1 MRVVAF
7 VFVLLAGWSET
18 TEAKSF
24 EEEFNAK
31 IYGNFYHFAA
41 TPNSLYL
48 YGKIEAGAALDFRK
62 ALRFHDIED
71 LVLMSFGGLVAEGL
85 QISGIVHDRGINT
98 LIPRRDVFMEPA
110 ECASACSFIYF
121 AGKKRAALGDLG
133 IHQFYHKDGEIP
145 NSDVQKTAAL
155 IIGTLR
161 SYGVPSW
168 VFERMFETQG
178 MYYLTRAELDTI
190 DKTNWE
196 IWKPKENDALRLFA
210 KLFQFHEP
218 DADLPEEILAL
229 TQDLHLK
236 KSAKEEVDLDA
247 TLNQSYDGHTTNS
260 KIRVSLP
267 PSNNSEFEGIWYNE
281 IVKTIASG
289 IKPDANSSAGQIIL
303 ELVLSSEG
311 TLGELNLVGSTLDEE
326 SAQIWLNV
334 LQEIKYPKA
343 PATRGAYA
351 DRYAFVLPLLISRND
366 RNGY

>member
-1 MRVVAF
+1 MRVFAL
-7 VFVLLAGWSET
+7 VLIFLSGWSQAT
-18 TEAKSF
+18 KAKSF
-24 EEEFNAK
+24 EEEFDAR

-41 TPNSLYL
+41 TPKSLYL

-71 LVLMSFGGLVAEGL
+71 LVLMSFGGLIAEGL

-121 AGKKRAALGDLG
+121 AGKKRAASGDLG

-155 IIGTLR
+155 IVGTLQ
-161 SYGVPSW
+161 SYGIPSW

-178 MYYLTRAELDTI
+178 MYYLTRAELDKI

-196 IWKPKENDALRLFA
+196 IWKPKENEALRLFA

-218 DADLPEEILAL
+218 EADLPEEISAL
-229 TQDLHLK
+229 TQDLYLE

-247 TLNQSYDGHTTNS
+247 TLNQSYNVHTTNS
-260 KIRVSLP
+260 IISVTLP

-281 IVKTIASG
+281 IAKTIASG
-289 IKPDANSSAGQIIL
+289 IRPDANSSAGQIIF

-311 TLGELNLVGSTLDEE
+311 TLGELTLVGSTLDEE

-343 PATRGAYA
+343 PATRATYA
-351 DRYAFVLPLLISRND
+351 DRYAFVLPLLITRND
-366 RNGY
+366 KNGY